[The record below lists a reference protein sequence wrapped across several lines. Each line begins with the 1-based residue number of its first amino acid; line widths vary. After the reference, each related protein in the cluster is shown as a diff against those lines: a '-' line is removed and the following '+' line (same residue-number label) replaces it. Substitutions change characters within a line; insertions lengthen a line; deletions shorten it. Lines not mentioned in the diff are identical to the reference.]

1 MRLRELPLEILLM
14 LKLKNGGKNNNIIEL
29 LDYYEISD
37 SWVLILER
45 PRVCQDL
52 FDHGKQEIELEAM
65 KKERVRQEEEVVMVR
80 EKLEEQEFMVNL
92 VQHSEA
98 IQQMTLKQKKLIG
111 SGRVK
116 NRNSGL
122 VT

>member
-1 MRLRELPLEILLM
+1 M

-80 EKLEEQEFMVNL
+80 EQLEEQEFMVNL
-92 VQHSEA
+92 VQHSDA

-116 NRNSGL
+116 DRNSGL

>member
-1 MRLRELPLEILLM
+1 
-14 LKLKNGGKNNNIIEL
+14 
-29 LDYYEISD
+29 
-37 SWVLILER
+37 
-45 PRVCQDL
+45 
-52 FDHGKQEIELEAM
+52 M

-80 EKLEEQEFMVNL
+80 EQLEEQEFLVNL
-92 VQHSEA
+92 VQHSDA

-116 NRNSGL
+116 DRNSGL